1 MEIVAVMMEK
11 GTRIQ
16 FLLANSIFMYIEM
29 YMYKLSKV
37 ASYNYPYGLG
47 VGTVAVQLTHVIG
60 EKIQM
65 GIKHLKKKKKS
76 LTQKVTTF

>member
-1 MEIVAVMMEK
+1 
-11 GTRIQ
+11 
-16 FLLANSIFMYIEM
+16 MYI
-29 YMYKLSKV
+29 YKLSKV

-47 VGTVAVQLTHVIG
+47 VDIVAVQLTHVIG

-76 LTQKVTTF
+76 LTQKVTIF